1 MNLWKMVMREMGA
14 MYDPGVPCLL
24 SFSVCD
30 QDWIF
35 FFSFFLF
42 FAEVVVFVFSL
53 WGRGE
58 KDLIRVGTPKAGN
71 LADSFGFQHLNA
83 WRKICITRN
92 QSPWTYAKELA
103 VRQEHV

>member
-1 MNLWKMVMREMGA
+1 MIQVFHA
-14 MYDPGVPCLL
+14 CLA
-24 SFSVCD
+24 FQSV
-30 QDWIF
+30 IRIGSF
-35 FFSFFLF
+35 FFPFFFF